1 MSSDVEVLPEPLDTT
16 VIQTGE
22 QGPPGPAGPPG
33 ADGVQGSAGPMGF
46 TGPQGVPGPS
56 GNTVLYGAGNPAAAT
71 GVDGNFYINTTTNVI
86 FGPKAGG
93 AWPAGTSLVGPQGT
107 PGAGSPGVALP
118 LIDGAAAVGVSTNFS
133 REDHVHPSDVAARA
147 VRFDAAQALTAPQ
160 QQQSRQN
167 IYAAPLDALAFSGM
181 QVNGAMDICQGSSA
195 PIN

>member
-1 MSSDVEVLPEPLDTT
+1 T

-33 ADGVQGSAGPMGF
+33 ADGVQGPAGPMGF

-107 PGAGSPGVALP
+107 PGAGSPGGALRCRAGA
-118 LIDGAAAVGVSTNFS
+118 DRATAAAEPPEHLC
-133 REDHVHPSDVAARA
+133 RAARCA
-147 VRFDAAQALTAPQ
+147 GLQRHASQRRDGHL
-160 QQQSRQN
+160 
-167 IYAAPLDALAFSGM
+167 SGE
-181 QVNGAMDICQGSSA
+181 QRAH
-195 PIN
+195 